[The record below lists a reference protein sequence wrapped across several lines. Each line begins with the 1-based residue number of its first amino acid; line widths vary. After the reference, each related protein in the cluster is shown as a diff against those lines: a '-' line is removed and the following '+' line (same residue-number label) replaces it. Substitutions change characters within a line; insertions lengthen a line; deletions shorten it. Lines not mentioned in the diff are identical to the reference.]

1 MASAC
6 LRPPQK
12 GPPHSG
18 SAARG
23 GTRQQKEGE
32 KEIIERNKK
41 LRHFQQMTQRKEEAK
56 TMGANSRNT
65 KGKMRK
71 QQDRKPKIWER
82 GRDEKKLQKEQRQTV
97 KEI

>member
-32 KEIIERNKK
+32 KEIIEKQEIKALSTNDAEEGRGKDNGSK
-41 LRHFQQMTQRKEEAK
+41 QQEHKGEDEK
-56 TMGANSRNT
+56 TTGQETKNMG
-65 KGKMRK
+65 KGKR
-71 QQDRKPKIWER
+71 
-82 GRDEKKLQKEQRQTV
+82 
-97 KEI
+97 